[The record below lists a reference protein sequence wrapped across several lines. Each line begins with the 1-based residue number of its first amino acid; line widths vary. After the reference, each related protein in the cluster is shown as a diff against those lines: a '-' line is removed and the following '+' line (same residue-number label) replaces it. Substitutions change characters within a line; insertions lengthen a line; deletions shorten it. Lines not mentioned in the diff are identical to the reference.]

1 MTEETM
7 GSVTAENTDNKDV
20 NKANKLPLNVI
31 LNPRKAAMFDDRE
44 KSGLFLSQFGGTD
57 YAGNA
62 IRHYGTVPRN
72 RDCSRIDLALQHG
85 ILFPCD
91 PSGDCKNIKPVDKSK
106 SDVKNIMAE
115 NNTREL
121 IAIVSQVIDLNTLTQ
136 MRDYEESKPKREQRV
151 QVLQAISDRIKSG
164 NISGMS
170 KVKSNTNM
178 ILDKNTG
185 KLIPDIV
192 QLK

>member
-1 MTEETM
+1 M